1 MQRFG
6 IPAAA
11 PSALAVSG
19 GADSMALMHLFVNW
33 VRKHDGALPVVL
45 TVDHALRDDSAAEA
59 AAVARWVRALGLSAH
74 VLRWQGKRPA
84 SGWEEKARAAR
95 YSLLGEWCAAN
106 GVASLFVA
114 HTREDQAET
123 FLIRLGRGSGVDGLS
138 AMAPGSPFPLAG
150 FERLRVW
157 RPLLQFG
164 RAELRAYLRARDI
177 QWFEDPMNAD
187 QRFVRVR
194 VRQMLPQLEASG
206 ISVERIA
213 EAAEHLQR
221 ARAALDE
228 ARDAFFAKHVQIAE
242 GKALVD
248 AEALAGLN
256 REIGLRALSLLLMR
270 VGGAS
275 YRPRFQRLEALFD
288 AILLD
293 NFAQNFTART
303 LSGCHVGRAPKALAS
318 FGPQTL
324 MISRERPRSAPAAK
338 PVRVRANAESVRSK
352 QDRRLGSGP

>member
-1 MQRFG
+1 
-6 IPAAA
+6 
-11 PSALAVSG
+11 
-19 GADSMALMHLFVNW
+19 
-33 VRKHDGALPVVL
+33 
-45 TVDHALRDDSAAEA
+45 
-59 AAVARWVRALGLSAH
+59 
-74 VLRWQGKRPA
+74 
-84 SGWEEKARAAR
+84 
-95 YSLLGEWCAAN
+95 
-106 GVASLFVA
+106 
-114 HTREDQAET
+114 
-123 FLIRLGRGSGVDGLS
+123 
-138 AMAPGSPFPLAG
+138 
-150 FERLRVW
+150 
-157 RPLLQFG
+157 
-164 RAELRAYLRARDI
+164 
-177 QWFEDPMNAD
+177 MNAD